1 MKDFLLT
8 DWRQFVSI
16 VVNVKGLPLQC
27 ITNADGYHI
36 FAIEA
41 GQVCWSIN
49 LVKGSKEAAE
59 FEKKFKKGCN
69 RRIDTA
75 K

>member
-8 DWRQFVSI
+8 DWRQFVAI
-16 VVNVKGLPLQC
+16 VVKVKGLPLQC
-27 ITNADGYHI
+27 IENPDGYQI

-49 LVKGSKEAAE
+49 LVKGNEEAAE
-59 FEKKFKKGCN
+59 FAKKYKNGCN
-69 RRIDTA
+69 KRLD
-75 K
+75 KQ